1 MAAVLG
7 MIAVGIASPDVNAAG
22 ATSRWLTLAQ
32 AKRVVQT
39 YPAPLIYC
47 EVDPVGADACPV
59 GWTPLTLEIRA
70 AVVRGFG
77 PPRVFNGI
85 RKWRQFHVSASCA
98 TDPFSGR
105 TYNAAFLWSF
115 HAGRRK
121 VETTSPADPA
131 LTGVAHPGCRSR
143 R

>member
-7 MIAVGIASPDVNAAG
+7 VIALGIASPDIDAAG
-22 ATSRWLTLAQ
+22 ATSRWLTLTQ
-32 AKRVVQT
+32 AKRAVQT
-39 YPAPLIYC
+39 YPAPLIFC
-47 EVDPVGADACPV
+47 EVDRVGNDACPV
-59 GWTPLTLEIRA
+59 GSTPLTLEIRA

-85 RKWRQFHVSASCA
+85 RKWRQFHVSASCG
-98 TDPFSGR
+98 TDRFSGR
-105 TYNAAFLWSF
+105 TYNAAFLWSL
-115 HAGRRK
+115 HAGRRT

>member
-1 MAAVLG
+1 
-7 MIAVGIASPDVNAAG
+7 MIAMAIASPDVNAAG

-32 AKRVVQT
+32 ARRAVQT
-39 YPAPLIYC
+39 YTTPLIYC
-47 EVDPVGADACPV
+47 EVDRVGTDACPV

-85 RKWRQFHVSASCA
+85 RTWRQFHVSASCSR
-98 TDPFSGR
+98 DRSSGR
-105 TYNAAFLWSF
+105 TYNATFLWSL

-131 LTGVAHPGCRSR
+131 LTGVAHPGCRAR
-143 R
+143 G